1 MVEMGE
7 NKIKE
12 LVLKL
17 DLGGRVT
24 VEVGRA
30 MLPLS
35 PASVPISAHT
45 CPSCLVLLPGQSWLQ
60 DKDLRA

>member
-30 MLPLS
+30 MLLLS

-45 CPSCLVLLPGQSWLQ
+45 FL
-60 DKDLRA
+60 

>member
-30 MLPLS
+30 MLPVSL
-35 PASVPISAHT
+35 ASATISAHT
-45 CPSCLVLLPGQSWLQ
+45 CL
-60 DKDLRA
+60 

>member
-17 DLGGRVT
+17 DLGCRVT

-30 MLPLS
+30 MLPVS
-35 PASVPISAHT
+35 PASAQMSVSLAVAQALLII
-45 CPSCLVLLPGQSWLQ
+45 CP
-60 DKDLRA
+60 

>member
-30 MLPLS
+30 MLPVS
-35 PASVPISAHT
+35 PASARTSVSPVAAQALLII
-45 CPSCLVLLPGQSWLQ
+45 CP
-60 DKDLRA
+60 